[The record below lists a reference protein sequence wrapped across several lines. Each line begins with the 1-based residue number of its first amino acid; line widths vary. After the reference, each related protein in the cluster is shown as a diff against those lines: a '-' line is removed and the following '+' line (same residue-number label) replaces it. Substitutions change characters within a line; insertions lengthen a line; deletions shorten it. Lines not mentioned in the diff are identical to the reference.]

1 MTFVSTEFLIL
12 FLITAIVFFKCK
24 GNLSKQFLLLTAS
37 YFFYAW
43 WDIRFL
49 LLLIFQTYVCYSFAI
64 KTARED
70 SEHIRKR
77 YCYIGVAISL
87 LILFFFKYFN
97 FFKDSIEN
105 LFHLERTE
113 TLYIILPIGISFYTF
128 QSISYLIDVYRRKIK
143 AREEYIKV
151 ALYIS
156 FFPQLVAGPI
166 VRAAD
171 FLPQCDE
178 EHWIKRENA
187 EEALQIFLFGL
198 FKKVV
203 IADRLAVCVD
213 SVFAFPDA
221 YDTASIICAFFSYS
235 IQIYCDFSG
244 YSDMAIA
251 IAKFFGYNL
260 CKNFDVPYISRNPS
274 EFWKRWHI
282 SLSSWLMDYLYIPL
296 GGNRKGR
303 CRTYIN
309 LLLTM
314 ILGGLWHG
322 ASWNFVI
329 WGFLHGI
336 ALIIHK
342 LYGQW
347 KQKYNSRYRN
357 RYISYVTTSISIIL
371 NYCFVSICWIFF
383 RTQNLADAIIILK
396 RIVHMSE
403 GIHYIYIYSIIYAIF
418 IFVGHLAAIKYNFG
432 HGYYPTA
439 ELSKFRNKFLFC
451 LLIWL
456 VIIFSYDGNNAF
468 IYFQF

>member
-221 YDTASIICAFFSYS
+221 YDTASIICAFFS
-235 IQIYCDFSG
+235 
-244 YSDMAIA
+244 
-251 IAKFFGYNL
+251 
-260 CKNFDVPYISRNPS
+260 
-274 EFWKRWHI
+274 
-282 SLSSWLMDYLYIPL
+282 
-296 GGNRKGR
+296 
-303 CRTYIN
+303 
-309 LLLTM
+309 
-314 ILGGLWHG
+314 
-322 ASWNFVI
+322 
-329 WGFLHGI
+329 
-336 ALIIHK
+336 
-342 LYGQW
+342 
-347 KQKYNSRYRN
+347 
-357 RYISYVTTSISIIL
+357 
-371 NYCFVSICWIFF
+371 
-383 RTQNLADAIIILK
+383 
-396 RIVHMSE
+396 
-403 GIHYIYIYSIIYAIF
+403 
-418 IFVGHLAAIKYNFG
+418 
-432 HGYYPTA
+432 
-439 ELSKFRNKFLFC
+439 
-451 LLIWL
+451 
-456 VIIFSYDGNNAF
+456 
-468 IYFQF
+468 